1 MSISKINRHH
11 IAIEGIDGC
20 GKSTFIKKLSE
31 TLKLIDEYNVLYDCS
46 PYDSDVTKVIR
57 KMLKNEYKLSNKI
70 LHKELLSLFMLD
82 NHIHGNEVT
91 KFLSEDIKNL
101 VITDRYIASTFAYQS
116 LNAKLKDIVKMT
128 KDYDGIT
135 CPGLILYFDIS
146 PKVSLDR
153 VNNRGEEKE
162 IFEKTEVLEQVK
174 NNYYTAFKT
183 LDKLTKK
190 DVCIISIDAS
200 LPINDVFSIAFK
212 VINEYLTFGSAY
224 VKSTYSEIYNRESEK
239 NKYCKSIEDI
249 NI

>member
-1 MSISKINRHH
+1 MSISEINRHH

-20 GKSTFIKKLSE
+20 GKSSFIKKLSE
-31 TLKLIDEYNVLYDCS
+31 MKLFNDYNVIYDCS
-46 PYDSDVTKVIR
+46 PYDSEVTKVIR
-57 KMLKNEYKLSNKI
+57 KMLKNEYNLSNKV

-91 KFLSEDIKNL
+91 KFLSDDIKNL
-101 VITDRYIASTFAYQS
+101 VVTDRYIASTFAYQS

-128 KDYDGIT
+128 KDHDGIT

-146 PKVSLDR
+146 PKTSLNR

-162 IFEKTEVLEQVK
+162 IFEKTEVLERVK

-190 DVCIISIDAS
+190 NVCIVSIDAS
-200 LPINDVFSIAFK
+200 LPKNDVFAIAFK
-212 VINEYLTFGSAY
+212 VINEYLTCGASFVQS
-224 VKSTYSEIYNRESEK
+224 SYSEFFNRDSEK
-239 NKYCKSIEDI
+239 NKYCKCI
-249 NI
+249 NY

>member
-1 MSISKINRHH
+1 MSFLKVNERH

-20 GKSTFIKKLSE
+20 GKSSFIKKLSE
-31 TLKLIDEYNVLYDCS
+31 MNLFNDYNVLYDCS
-46 PYDSDVTKVIR
+46 PYNSEVTKVIR
-57 KMLKNEYKLSNKI
+57 NMLKNEYKLSDKV

-101 VITDRYIASTFAYQS
+101 VISDRYIASTFAYQS

-162 IFEKTEVLEQVK
+162 IFEKTEVLERVK

-190 DVCIISIDAS
+190 DICIVSIDAS
-200 LPINDVFSIAFK
+200 LSEDEVFTIAFK
-212 VINEYLTFGSAY
+212 LINEYLTFDAAFIRSL
-224 VKSTYSEIYNRESEK
+224 YSESI
-239 NKYCKSIEDI
+239 NKDLKKI
-249 NI
+249 NIVNL

>member
-1 MSISKINRHH
+1 MSISKINDRH

-20 GKSTFIKKLSE
+20 GKSTFIKKLFE
-31 TLKLIDEYNVLYDCS
+31 MKVFNDYNVLYDCS
-46 PYDSDVTKVIR
+46 PYDSEVSKVIR
-57 KMLKNEYKLSNKI
+57 KMLKNEYKLSNKV

-116 LNAKLKDIVKMT
+116 LNANLKDIMNMT
-128 KDYDGIT
+128 KEYNGIT

-146 PKVSLDR
+146 PKLSLNR

-162 IFEKTEVLEQVK
+162 IFEKSEVLERVK
-174 NNYYTAFKT
+174 RNYYKAFET

-200 LPINDVFSIAFK
+200 LPKDEVFDIAFR
-212 VINEYLTFGSAY
+212 VINEYLTYGAAFVQSL
-224 VKSTYSEIYNRESEK
+224 YSEFYNRGYEK
-239 NKYCKSIEDI
+239 NKYCKCI
-249 NI
+249 NY

>member
-1 MSISKINRHH
+1 MSISKINDRH

-20 GKSTFIKKLSE
+20 GKSTFIKKLFE
-31 TLKLIDEYNVLYDCS
+31 MKVFNYYNVLYDCS
-46 PYDSDVTKVIR
+46 PYDSEVSKVIR
-57 KMLKNEYKLSNKI
+57 KMLKNEYKLSNKV

-91 KFLSEDIKNL
+91 KYLSEDIKNL

-116 LNAKLKDIVKMT
+116 LNANLKDIMNMSKE
-128 KDYDGIT
+128 YNGIT

-153 VNNRGEEKE
+153 VNNRGKEKE
-162 IFEKTEVLEQVK
+162 IFEKSEVLERVK
-174 NNYYTAFKT
+174 RNYYKAFET

-200 LPINDVFSIAFK
+200 LPKDEVFDIAFR
-212 VINEYLTFGSAY
+212 VINEYLIYGAAFVQSL
-224 VKSTYSEIYNRESEK
+224 YSEFYNRGYEK
-239 NKYCKSIEDI
+239 NKYCKCI
-249 NI
+249 NY